1 MVIRYRLKMTGE
13 SPFSFYFLY
22 RANAVSGEQIL
33 RTAAGV
39 YREEVRAAN
48 IGGYMHT
55 VQYRSTAERGGSYRC
70 KNKLKIFQL
79 LCKIS

>member
-1 MVIRYRLKMTGE
+1 MVIRYRLKTTGE
-13 SPFSFYFLY
+13 SPFSFYSLY

-55 VQYRSTAERGGSYRC
+55 VLYRSTAERGDSYHC
-70 KNKLKIFQL
+70 KNKLKNFSIFM
-79 LCKIS
+79 